1 MERFLERFHKAFVQR
16 CLDLFPNITGDVQA
30 QSDIGIPNTKSYA
43 TGAFVAGDSRPN
55 KLHTIAGYES
65 YVLDLDASQANSLY
79 SGSTFQNSALQALV
93 CIKV

>member
-1 MERFLERFHKAFVQR
+1 MKGSIRRLSNDVWT
-16 CLDLFPNITGDVQA
+16 PNITGDVQA